1 MDVQHLAFNDARRM
15 VLKLVFGCF
24 CLQEEGMRE
33 RLGYSSSNNSD
44 KVYKFILLRFFV
56 AEFFIRFFKVVWNLT
71 LKMLPV
77 M

>member
-1 MDVQHLAFNDARRM
+1 VARRGKNQYSWKGFGEIPRSLDE
-15 VLKLVFGCF
+15 LK
-24 CLQEEGMRE
+24 EEGMRE